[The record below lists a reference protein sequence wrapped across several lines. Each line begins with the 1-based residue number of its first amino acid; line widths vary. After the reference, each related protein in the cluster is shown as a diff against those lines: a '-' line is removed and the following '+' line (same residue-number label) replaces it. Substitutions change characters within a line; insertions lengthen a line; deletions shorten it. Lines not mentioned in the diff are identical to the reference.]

1 MNTIAKIV
9 VLIGILTVAGTP
21 VLEAQSG
28 PHKRAPVASS
38 ATSGGKGWLGVS
50 TGDVTSSVAR
60 DMNMKITAGALV
72 RSVVDDSPAEKAGI
86 EENDVITEFNGKK
99 IQDAEDLVAA
109 VRSSKP
115 DEEVAVVVARNDQT
129 KSLKVKV
136 GSLPPRQHPMA
147 ITIPSIPP
155 MPQMRFRINRDS
167 GLFGLETLTLNSQL
181 GDYFGAPH
189 GRGVLV
195 EKVGGSSPAAKAGFK
210 AGDVIL
216 KLGNDDVEETGDLWS
231 ALDDYDNGD
240 TVQFQILRKGSTIT
254 LTLIVPDERRGRH
267 EFFRQEE
274 FEAPE
279 GYNHWFNNERFKNDM
294 EELKEHLR
302 GLGKEIKTRMWGVK
316 EKIERELHQVGT

>member
-1 MNTIAKIV
+1 M
-9 VLIGILTVAGTP
+9 
-21 VLEAQSG
+21 
-28 PHKRAPVASS
+28 
-38 ATSGGKGWLGVS
+38 TSR
-50 TGDVTSSVAR
+50 VAR
-60 DMNMKITAGALV
+60 EMQMKITAGALV
-72 RSVVDDSPAEKAGI
+72 HSVVDDSPAEKAGI

-109 VRSSKP
+109 VRGTRP
-115 DEEVAVVVARNDQT
+115 DEEVPVVIARNDQT

-136 GSLPPRQHPMA
+136 GALPSRRHPMA
-147 ITIPSIPP
+147 ITVPP
-155 MPQMRFRINRDS
+155 VPPIRLRISRES

-216 KLGNDDVEETGDLWS
+216 KLGNDDIEETEDLRS

-240 TVQFQILRKGSTIT
+240 TARFQILRKGSTIA
-254 LTLIVPDERRGRH
+254 LALIVTDERRGRH

-279 GYNHWFNNERFKNDM
+279 GYNHWFNNERFKEDM

-302 GLGKEIKTRMWGVK
+302 GLGEEVKTRMRGVK